1 MKRLNVSNGVYE
13 RIRALRRDGGETDDQ
28 VLIGLLQ
35 RLGVD
40 GGAVSSEG
48 AISQPPVPTPVA
60 GGTAGF
66 VDATYGIHFSEG
78 FEISR
83 IYKGRPYTARVA
95 AGRWVLDDGMDG
107 GMAGGGAY
115 DSLNQLSQAV
125 IDGNENAWMFWFFK
139 GPDGTKRRIA
149 ELRDPALV
157 QKRPRRNRRR
167 GVRGGV
173 IPVAP
178 IAPGAA
184 KTDPAPGP
192 GPAPEARQRLV
203 ARPAPALAAESPSP
217 SPGPAAAGGM
227 PWEPAPDPPDPKD
240 G

>member
-1 MKRLNVSNGVYE
+1 MKRLNISNGVYE
-13 RIRALRRDGGETDDQ
+13 KIRALCRDGGETEDQ
-28 VLIGLLQ
+28 VLIRLLQ
-35 RLGVD
+35 RVGVD
-40 GGAVSSEG
+40 GGIVLSAG
-48 AISQPPVPTPVA
+48 A
-60 GGTAGF
+60 AGF
-66 VDATYGIHFSEG
+66 VDATYGIHFPEG

-83 IYKGRPYTARVA
+83 TYKGRLYAARVA
-95 AGRWVLDDGMDG
+95 GGRWVLEGDMAGD
-107 GMAGGGAY
+107 MAGGSAY

-139 GPDGTKRRIA
+139 GLDGTKRRIA
-149 ELRDPALV
+149 ELRDPAQV

-173 IPVAP
+173 MPTPVVPPPMAP
-178 IAPGAA
+178 GAPGAA
-184 KTDPAPGP
+184 KTNPAPAP

-203 ARPAPALAAESPSP
+203 TRPAPALAAESPSP

-227 PWEPAPDPPDPKD
+227 PWEPVPDPPDPKD